1 MEIQKEKVG
10 IITLYFEN
18 NNYGGMAQAYA
29 LQKLISDYGFNA
41 ELISYQR
48 NNKTHIISKST
59 LFEKIKRNTIKGL
72 ISRYYR
78 KLKNVFE

>member
-29 LQKLISDYGFNA
+29 LQKLISR
-41 ELISYQR
+41 LWI
-48 NNKTHIISKST
+48 
-59 LFEKIKRNTIKGL
+59 
-72 ISRYYR
+72 
-78 KLKNVFE
+78 